1 MRHELKEMLRAC
13 SAAFSRI
20 EKIYIFSAVGVFA
33 VGLALILVLADGS
46 RSGDVARVETPAN
59 ESERFTFDLPLIV
72 VQLPSAV
79 RSKEP
84 RSLVVNGS
92 LQFKGKSDKKL
103 THSIRMA
110 KKLTPSIM
118 DSILTGMQ
126 REDSNAIN
134 NPAVVNRVVL
144 DQTNVV
150 LRPYGVS
157 AERLLMD
164 DIEVR

>member
-20 EKIYIFSAVGVFA
+20 EKIYIFSSLGVFA
-33 VGLALILVLADGS
+33 VGLALVLVLADGGLS
-46 RSGDVARVETPAN
+46 RDVARVETPAN
-59 ESERFTFDLPLIV
+59 ESERFTYDLPLIV
-72 VQLPSAV
+72 LQMPNAV
-79 RSKEP
+79 RSQEP

-92 LQFKGKSDKKL
+92 LQFQGKSDSQL

-126 REDSNAIN
+126 REESDTISD
-134 NPAVVNRVVL
+134 PAVVNRVVL
-144 DQTNVV
+144 DQTNIV
-150 LRPYGVS
+150 LRPYGVA
-157 AERLLMD
+157 AERMLVD
-164 DIEVR
+164 GIEFR